1 MTSNAS
7 SSREMA
13 KAYSPKEV
21 EARLYAFWEERGWF
35 APSANNGKEP
45 FCIIMPPPNVTG
57 ELHLGH
63 ALVATISDALVRW
76 HRMRGEPTL
85 WLPGE
90 DHASIAAQWVMEQEL
105 AKQGLTRQE
114 LGREGFLERMWEWM
128 DKYRHIIT
136 DQHKTLGASC
146 DWSRER
152 FTMDPGPTKAV
163 LTSFVSYYDQ
173 GLVYRGNRII
183 NWCPRCGTALSD
195 LEVDHEEDPG
205 ALYYVRYPVLP
216 EGERTGPDYVT
227 VATTR
232 PETIPGDVA
241 VAVNPD
247 DPRFKGLIGATVE
260 LPLIGRR
267 IPVVADAAVDT
278 AFGTGALKI
287 TPGHDPVDFEVGLRH
302 QLPIIVAMDLDAHMN
317 AEAGPY
323 DGLDRGEARQA
334 ILRDLE
340 AQGLL
345 DQIDPSYAHAVGHCY
360 RCRTVVEPIVS
371 EQWFLKVQDM
381 AEKATQAV
389 ETGDITIVPER
400 FEKVYFQWLEN
411 IRDWCISRQLW
422 WGHRIPAWYC
432 TDCDGDA
439 IELRFGD
446 GVQDGQ
452 GTSHRKGS
460 YKALAA
466 AGIAPDVL
474 ERADSV
480 IVSSTARA
488 IVQVGAPAA
497 CPTCGGGNLLQDPD
511 VLDTWFSSGL
521 WPHSTL
527 GWPDEADDY
536 KTFYPTSVM
545 VTGYDI
551 LFFWV
556 ARMVMMGLQ
565 NTDEAPFRTVYL
577 HGLIRDEHGEK
588 MSKSKGNV
596 ISPGDTIASYGT
608 DALRFSLATG
618 STPGNDM
625 KMNPVRL
632 EAARNFANK
641 LWNAARFVI
650 SGLPEGVTVDTREA
664 LDPDR
669 PTEDR
674 WIVSRY
680 HRVAAQVDD
689 LLVHHQLGEAGR
701 VLHDFLWNEYCDWYI
716 EMAKVRQREN
726 ATGPSPT
733 PVLCYVLEGS
743 LRLLHPFMPYVTEE
757 VWQSLKPLL
766 AWPEGA
772 PEALIIAPYPV
783 SDAARLDADAE
794 EEVNVTIEVVRAV
807 RNARAERNVPPSR
820 LIQAQVFGRPEVIAA
835 LERQRDHVNTLARL
849 ESIACFPDAA
859 TRPEQAVSIVLEH
872 CEVYLP
878 LAGLVDPGEELAR
891 LQKEQAQEQ
900 QELGRVQAKLSNASF
915 VERAPVEVVAKER
928 ARMAAVQERLQR
940 LMDRLK
946 ELS

>member
-105 AKQGLTRQE
+105 AKQGQTRQE

-128 DKYRHIIT
+128 DKYRHIIM
-136 DQHKTLGASC
+136 DQHKMLGASC

-195 LEVDHEEDPG
+195 LEVDHEEDAG

-216 EGERTGPDYVT
+216 EGARTGPDYVT

-323 DGLDRGEARQA
+323 DGLERGEARKA

-345 DQIDPSYAHAVGHCY
+345 DHIDPSYAACRGALLPLPHRGGAHRQRAVVPQGAGYGGEGYPGGGDRRHYHRAGAVREGVLPVVGEHPGLVHQPPALVGTPDPRVVLHRLRWRCY
-360 RCRTVVEPIVS
+360 RVALWRRC
-371 EQWFLKVQDM
+371 
-381 AEKATQAV
+381 
-389 ETGDITIVPER
+389 TGR
-400 FEKVYFQWLEN
+400 
-411 IRDWCISRQLW
+411 S
-422 WGHRIPAWYC
+422 GH
-432 TDCDGDA
+432 
-439 IELRFGD
+439 
-446 GVQDGQ
+446 
-452 GTSHRKGS
+452 
-460 YKALAA
+460 
-466 AGIAPDVL
+466 
-474 ERADSV
+474 
-480 IVSSTARA
+480 
-488 IVQVGAPAA
+488 
-497 CPTCGGGNLLQDPD
+497 
-511 VLDTWFSSGL
+511 
-521 WPHSTL
+521 
-527 GWPDEADDY
+527 
-536 KTFYPTSVM
+536 
-545 VTGYDI
+545 
-551 LFFWV
+551 
-556 ARMVMMGLQ
+556 
-565 NTDEAPFRTVYL
+565 
-577 HGLIRDEHGEK
+577 
-588 MSKSKGNV
+588 
-596 ISPGDTIASYGT
+596 
-608 DALRFSLATG
+608 
-618 STPGNDM
+618 
-625 KMNPVRL
+625 
-632 EAARNFANK
+632 
-641 LWNAARFVI
+641 
-650 SGLPEGVTVDTREA
+650 
-664 LDPDR
+664 
-669 PTEDR
+669 
-674 WIVSRY
+674 
-680 HRVAAQVDD
+680 
-689 LLVHHQLGEAGR
+689 
-701 VLHDFLWNEYCDWYI
+701 
-716 EMAKVRQREN
+716 
-726 ATGPSPT
+726 
-733 PVLCYVLEGS
+733 
-743 LRLLHPFMPYVTEE
+743 
-757 VWQSLKPLL
+757 
-766 AWPEGA
+766 
-772 PEALIIAPYPV
+772 
-783 SDAARLDADAE
+783 
-794 EEVNVTIEVVRAV
+794 
-807 RNARAERNVPPSR
+807 
-820 LIQAQVFGRPEVIAA
+820 
-835 LERQRDHVNTLARL
+835 
-849 ESIACFPDAA
+849 
-859 TRPEQAVSIVLEH
+859 
-872 CEVYLP
+872 
-878 LAGLVDPGEELAR
+878 
-891 LQKEQAQEQ
+891 
-900 QELGRVQAKLSNASF
+900 
-915 VERAPVEVVAKER
+915 
-928 ARMAAVQERLQR
+928 
-940 LMDRLK
+940 
-946 ELS
+946 

>member
-1 MTSNAS
+1 
-7 SSREMA
+7 
-13 KAYSPKEV
+13 
-21 EARLYAFWEERGWF
+21 
-35 APSANNGKEP
+35 
-45 FCIIMPPPNVTG
+45 
-57 ELHLGH
+57 
-63 ALVATISDALVRW
+63 
-76 HRMRGEPTL
+76 MRGEPTL

-105 AKQGLTRQE
+105 AKQGQTRQE

-136 DQHKTLGASC
+136 DQHKMLGASC

-163 LTSFVSYYDQ
+163 LTSFVSYYNQ

-195 LEVDHEEDPG
+195 LEVDHEEDAG

-323 DGLDRGEARQA
+323 DGLERGEARQA

-345 DQIDPSYAHAVGHCY
+345 DHIDPNYVHAVGHCY

-446 GVQDGQ
+446 GVQDSQ

-460 YKALAA
+460 YQALAA

-480 IVSSTARA
+480 IVNSGARA
-488 IVQVGAPAA
+488 IVQADAPTA

-527 GWPDEADDY
+527 GWPDEADDF

-565 NTDEAPFRTVYL
+565 NTDEAPFPHRLSPRTHPGRARREDEQVQGQRDQSGGHHCQL
-577 HGLIRDEHGEK
+577 RHRCPALQPRHGQH
-588 MSKSKGNV
+588 
-596 ISPGDTIASYGT
+596 P
-608 DALRFSLATG
+608 
-618 STPGNDM
+618 
-625 KMNPVRL
+625 
-632 EAARNFANK
+632 
-641 LWNAARFVI
+641 
-650 SGLPEGVTVDTREA
+650 
-664 LDPDR
+664 
-669 PTEDR
+669 
-674 WIVSRY
+674 
-680 HRVAAQVDD
+680 
-689 LLVHHQLGEAGR
+689 
-701 VLHDFLWNEYCDWYI
+701 
-716 EMAKVRQREN
+716 RQRYEN
-726 ATGPSPT
+726 EPRPFGGGPQ
-733 PVLCYVLEGS
+733 LC
-743 LRLLHPFMPYVTEE
+743 
-757 VWQSLKPLL
+757 
-766 AWPEGA
+766 
-772 PEALIIAPYPV
+772 
-783 SDAARLDADAE
+783 
-794 EEVNVTIEVVRAV
+794 
-807 RNARAERNVPPSR
+807 
-820 LIQAQVFGRPEVIAA
+820 
-835 LERQRDHVNTLARL
+835 
-849 ESIACFPDAA
+849 
-859 TRPEQAVSIVLEH
+859 
-872 CEVYLP
+872 
-878 LAGLVDPGEELAR
+878 
-891 LQKEQAQEQ
+891 
-900 QELGRVQAKLSNASF
+900 
-915 VERAPVEVVAKER
+915 
-928 ARMAAVQERLQR
+928 
-940 LMDRLK
+940 
-946 ELS
+946 